1 MPCVRCDRT
10 HLPHAIRIETTPPM
24 TTHATGPLA
33 GLTWLKRGI
42 NLGRHNARAVF
53 GAAAIMMFVA
63 LLPSVL
69 QLIVL
74 SIFKP
79 GPNGTMIVAAGANL
93 LSIVILSP
101 FMGGFLRLIDATE
114 HARPASAGDIFQ
126 PLRHGGDAGRLIGFG
141 LLMTLY
147 YVIIGVALLT
157 VFGDGLMDWM
167 TKVMTLQQ
175 AAGETPIDPS
185 QMPAAPEGL
194 GSLLGLGSILFL
206 FLSGVYAIGFGQVA
220 LGGRPVRQAM
230 ADGVIG
236 TAKNLL
242 PILLLAVLLVL
253 ASIPIGL
260 VLMVVMGIVSV
271 VGGAIHPIVA
281 GALLLPLYLAL
292 MIVLYVV
299 MFGVMYY
306 LWRDVCGPADAQGGV
321 PPAPSNSN
329 SHQIEL

>member
-1 MPCVRCDRT
+1 
-10 HLPHAIRIETTPPM
+10 M

-53 GAAAIMMFVA
+53 GAAAIMMFVG
-63 LLPSVL
+63 LLPGVL

-79 GPNGTMIVAAGANL
+79 DANGAMIVAAGANV
-93 LSIVILSP
+93 LSIIVVSP
-101 FMGGFLRLIDATE
+101 FIGGFLRLIDASE
-114 HARPASAGDIFQ
+114 NARPASAGDIFQ
-126 PLRHGGDAGRLIGFG
+126 PLRHGGDAGRMIGFG

-157 VFGDGLMDWM
+157 VFGDGLWDWM
-167 TKVMTLQQ
+167 TKVMSLQQ

-185 QMPAAPEGL
+185 QMPDAPEGL
-194 GSLLGLGSILFL
+194 GRLLGLGSILFL

-220 LGGRPVRQAM
+220 LGGRPVRNAM

-242 PILLLAVLLVL
+242 PILLLAILVVL
-253 ASIPIGL
+253 ASIPFGL
-260 VLMVVMGIVSV
+260 VLLLVLSIVTV
-271 VGGAIHPIVA
+271 VGGAIHPMLSVA
-281 GALLLPLYLAL
+281 LVLPLYLAF
-292 MIVLYVV
+292 MVVLYVI

-306 LWRDVCGPADAQGGV
+306 LWRDVCGPALPQGEAPPP
-321 PPAPSNSN
+321 PPASSNN
-329 SHQIEL
+329 HQIEL